1 MTMNALSV
9 FLLTLILGLSLLLL
23 WTSHYLRVSRRLRE
37 LAQAEEELMY
47 QLRRLAETHS
57 CISKAQN
64 RSNSHSAQAV
74 TCMHQTSVG
83 ALFSVRILRYGRP
96 IRVGYIWK
104 DLMIKEPE
112 YKNWPNQ

>member
-37 LAQAEEELMY
+37 LAQAEAELMY
-47 QLRRLAETHS
+47 QLRKLAEMHS
-57 CISKAQN
+57 SISKTQYPKTL
-64 RSNSHSAQAV
+64 RSAQAV

-96 IRVGYIWK
+96 IRVEYIWK